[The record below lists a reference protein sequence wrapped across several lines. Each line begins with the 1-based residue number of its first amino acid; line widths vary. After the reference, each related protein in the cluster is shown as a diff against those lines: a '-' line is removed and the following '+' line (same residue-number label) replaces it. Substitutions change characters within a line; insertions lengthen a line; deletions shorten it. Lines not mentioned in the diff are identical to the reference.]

1 LAEAKEAEVISLGA
15 SYQAVRRRHKARLA
29 RIALAAEP
37 RDLMAELEASLAG
50 PSNSPMFN
58 LLVASVEAAERKKL
72 DEAQSGT
79 RA

>member
-1 LAEAKEAEVISLGA
+1 MLTWKALSLAASKEAEVISLGA

-37 RDLMAELEASLAG
+37 RDLEG

-58 LLVASVEAAERKKL
+58 LLVSLR
-72 DEAQSGT
+72 
-79 RA
+79 